1 MPTADT
7 VPQEVVQQVAEYF
20 SILSEPMRLRI
31 LNLLREGEKCV
42 QELVEA
48 TATSQ
53 ANVSKHLKVMLQ
65 AGILSRRSEGT
76 SAYYKVEDELIF
88 ELCNLVCDRLAT
100 AGKDRSDADHH
111 ADADHQGELLA
122 VVAVGGDAGV
132 GAEGDLHAGRV
143 HAAEHVLHL
152 RPGFEQSHIN
162 AEVGQHVSY
171 GAAAGARAR
180 EMERVDQQAHVA
192 RTAVGNHA
200 LRIGN
205 RLERAHG
212 HELERNAHAGI
223 VGAMVLSD
231 VLRPSARAR
240 QRRNQRW

>member
-1 MPTADT
+1 MPTANT
-7 VPQEVVQQVAEYF
+7 VPQEVVQQVSEYF

-100 AGKDRSDADHH
+100 RI
-111 ADADHQGELLA
+111 E
-122 VVAVGGDAGV
+122 
-132 GAEGDLHAGRV
+132 
-143 HAAEHVLHL
+143 
-152 RPGFEQSHIN
+152 
-162 AEVGQHVSY
+162 
-171 GAAAGARAR
+171 
-180 EMERVDQQAHVA
+180 QQARHFRDFSLA
-192 RTAVGNHA
+192 NK
-200 LRIGN
+200 
-205 RLERAHG
+205 E
-212 HELERNAHAGI
+212 
-223 VGAMVLSD
+223 
-231 VLRPSARAR
+231 
-240 QRRNQRW
+240 

>member
-1 MPTADT
+1 MQTVNP
-7 VPQEVVQQVAEYF
+7 VPQEVVQQVSEYF

-100 AGKDRSDADHH
+100 RIEEQARHFRDFSLANKD
-111 ADADHQGELLA
+111 
-122 VVAVGGDAGV
+122 
-132 GAEGDLHAGRV
+132 
-143 HAAEHVLHL
+143 
-152 RPGFEQSHIN
+152 
-162 AEVGQHVSY
+162 
-171 GAAAGARAR
+171 
-180 EMERVDQQAHVA
+180 
-192 RTAVGNHA
+192 
-200 LRIGN
+200 
-205 RLERAHG
+205 
-212 HELERNAHAGI
+212 
-223 VGAMVLSD
+223 
-231 VLRPSARAR
+231 
-240 QRRNQRW
+240 

>member
-7 VPQEVVQQVAEYF
+7 VSQEVVQQVAEYF

-100 AGKDRSDADHH
+100 RIEEQARHFRDFSLAHKD
-111 ADADHQGELLA
+111 
-122 VVAVGGDAGV
+122 
-132 GAEGDLHAGRV
+132 
-143 HAAEHVLHL
+143 
-152 RPGFEQSHIN
+152 
-162 AEVGQHVSY
+162 
-171 GAAAGARAR
+171 
-180 EMERVDQQAHVA
+180 
-192 RTAVGNHA
+192 
-200 LRIGN
+200 
-205 RLERAHG
+205 
-212 HELERNAHAGI
+212 
-223 VGAMVLSD
+223 
-231 VLRPSARAR
+231 
-240 QRRNQRW
+240 

>member
-1 MPTADT
+1 MPTVNT

-88 ELCNLVCDRLAT
+88 ELCTLVCDRLAT
-100 AGKDRSDADHH
+100 RI
-111 ADADHQGELLA
+111 E
-122 VVAVGGDAGV
+122 
-132 GAEGDLHAGRV
+132 
-143 HAAEHVLHL
+143 
-152 RPGFEQSHIN
+152 
-162 AEVGQHVSY
+162 
-171 GAAAGARAR
+171 
-180 EMERVDQQAHVA
+180 QQARHF
-192 RTAVGNHA
+192 RDFSLTNK
-200 LRIGN
+200 
-205 RLERAHG
+205 E
-212 HELERNAHAGI
+212 
-223 VGAMVLSD
+223 
-231 VLRPSARAR
+231 
-240 QRRNQRW
+240 